1 MRGAESRLR
10 QNGIALSWSGQ
21 PPEGFASLRVD
32 SRTVRPGDLFCA
44 ISGTALDGHDYV
56 AAAAAA
62 GAVAA
67 IVERSIPATI
77 PTLVVSDSR
86 AAAAHIASLAAGDP
100 VVGLR
105 VVGVT
110 GTNGKTTTTLLARHL
125 LTSLGPTAALGTL
138 GLYLPDG
145 THRARSRITTP
156 GPVELVADIGEV
168 VASGAAYFAMEV
180 SSHALDQRRVE
191 SVPFAVAVF
200 TNLTRE
206 HLDYHADMESY
217 RRAKLRFVDLLAP
230 DGVAVVN
237 AEDRAWDSLRAA
249 APRVL
254 TFGRNDGPDVRAE
267 DISYSSYGSRWT
279 LVTPAGRAA
288 VEFPLL
294 GDFNISNALGA
305 AAAAHVLGIDAATT
319 AVRLA
324 TAPQVPGR
332 MEVLAREPGPIV
344 LRDYAHT
351 PDGLKRALDS
361 LRSLADGRLTVV
373 FGCGGDRDRGKRPLM
388 GQAAVGS
395 ADRVILTT
403 DNPRM
408 EDPDRIVRDIAG
420 DLPAGSFEVIEDRSE
435 AIESAV
441 CNAGNSDV
449 VLLAGK
455 GHETYQDILG
465 EKQPFDEAAIV
476 RGLIGHGS

>member
-1 MRGAESRLR
+1 
-10 QNGIALSWSGQ
+10 
-21 PPEGFASLRVD
+21 
-32 SRTVRPGDLFCA
+32 
-44 ISGTALDGHDYV
+44 
-56 AAAAAA
+56 
-62 GAVAA
+62 
-67 IVERSIPATI
+67 
-77 PTLVVSDSR
+77 
-86 AAAAHIASLAAGDP
+86 
-100 VVGLR
+100 
-105 VVGVT
+105 
-110 GTNGKTTTTLLARHL
+110 
-125 LTSLGPTAALGTL
+125 
-138 GLYLPDG
+138 
-145 THRARSRITTP
+145 SRITTP